1 MMNPAKRLILIT
13 GDMGVG
19 KTTLCLRLAEA
30 LRERGESIAGLITRR
45 TGPHS
50 LEALDLAKGIAYP
63 ITRPYD
69 PTRRGELLPHFQFDP
84 QAMDASAQAFLCGFP
99 ARVFFLDEIGPL
111 ELLYGQGWVSL
122 FEALPELDYRW
133 GVIVVRSELLEAALQ
148 RLPGP
153 AFTLARVDES
163 NRDARFHELLS
174 LLTEDA

>member
-1 MMNPAKRLILIT
+1 MNPSKRLVIMT
-13 GDMGVG
+13 GELGVG

-30 LRERGESIAGLITRR
+30 LRQRGDSVAGLITRR

-63 ITRPYD
+63 LTRPYD
-69 PTRRGELLPHFQFDP
+69 PQRRGELLPHFQFDP
-84 QAMDASAQAFLCGFP
+84 RAMDASAQAFLCGFP

-122 FEALPELDYRW
+122 FEALLELDYRW
-133 GVIVVRSELLEAALQ
+133 GVIVVRQELLEAALQ

-153 AFTLARVDES
+153 PFTVTPVDET
-163 NRDARFHELLS
+163 NRDARFDELLA
-174 LLTEDA
+174 LLTEES